1 MIHFS
6 GRDFDDP
13 HEIVAKKEQHKA
25 AANNRVLK
33 LTVRRRPRQ
42 IRPGWESPLG
52 RQVLE

>member
-33 LTVRRRPRQ
+33 LTVRRR
-42 IRPGWESPLG
+42 IFLS
-52 RQVLE
+52 